1 MRKMLVKDDSNSL
14 LDELAKMEA
23 HDEAKQE
30 SRNEE
35 LYWIADQLCE
45 MSDENFRQ
53 FIRYVKYLRKA
64 ESHRRRLTPNA

>member
-1 MRKMLVKDDSNSL
+1 MRKILVKDDSSPL

-23 HDEAKQE
+23 HDEAKRE
-30 SRNEE
+30 SRNDE

>member
-1 MRKMLVKDDSNSL
+1 MRKIPVKDDSNPL
-14 LDELAKMEA
+14 LDELAEMEA
-23 HDEAKQE
+23 YDEAKQE
-30 SRNEE
+30 SRSDE
-35 LYWIADQLCE
+35 LYWIADQLCG